1 MRASTIAAGRLRTA
15 ALHRRV
21 VAGALASM
29 LVLTAGLSSGCA
41 PAASTPIAPE
51 VPGAEPKEAPATT
64 AVQALPSNPY
74 IRFSSPYQIG
84 KRWTASRTISTGDW
98 DGNGFSDLMMIAS
111 DGRLLLYAATARER
125 FSAPRQ
131 IGQGWLGAES
141 VQGGVDWNRDGAL
154 DLVARFSDGRLV
166 LYPGNGSG
174 GFLAARQIGRG
185 WMTMRTWSPVQQSVN
200 GFPAVVATDRSGVM
214 HVYPTNG
221 SGVFLSRI
229 TLGGGWLPVRQV
241 VGGGD
246 WDKNGRSDLLV
257 VDADARLR
265 LYAAGSSGTSFTVT
279 QIGSGWSAFPR
290 IFATQLDPRAQSIW
304 AVRSDG
310 VLYAYPAT
318 YTGPNASFVPWP
330 SVPARW
336 DDTDWEVFPTSRSV
350 VALTFDGGASDA
362 GVASILSTLDR
373 YDVAASFF
381 VTGQFARTYP
391 ASVRAMAAGGHP
403 VGNHSNTHPYF
414 TQLSRDAIRLEL
426 ARAEAAIWPLT
437 GKTTMPYFRF
447 PYGDRTATTID
458 IVNGFGYVPFRWT
471 VDTLGWKGTSG
482 GITASIV
489 CQRVLSTARPGQ
501 IVLMHVGANPDDG
514 TTLDATAL
522 PCIIEGLRAK
532 GYGFVSV
539 DALLD

>member
-1 MRASTIAAGRLRTA
+1 MITSSIARRRDSPAAAARALVAGVLVSAIALTGGISWGSAVAAPAPTA
-15 ALHRRV
+15 AASSAAPSPAV
-21 VAGALASM
+21 V
-29 LVLTAGLSSGCA
+29 
-41 PAASTPIAPE
+41 PAQT
-51 VPGAEPKEAPATT
+51 
-64 AVQALPSNPY
+64 LPSNPY
-74 IRFSSPYQIG
+74 IRFSAPHQIG
-84 KRWTASRTISTGDW
+84 HGWTASRTISVGDW
-98 DGNGFSDLMMIAS
+98 DGNGFSDLMLFAS

-125 FSAPRQ
+125 FAALRQ
-131 IGQGWLGAES
+131 IGQGWLSVES

-154 DLVARFSDGRLV
+154 DLVARFADGRLV

-174 GFLAARQIGRG
+174 GFFAARQIGRG
-185 WMTMRTWSPVQQSVN
+185 WMTMRTWTPVQQSVS
-200 GFPAVVATDRSGVM
+200 GYPAVVATDKSGIM

-221 SGVFLSRI
+221 SGGFLSRV
-229 TLGGGWLPVRQV
+229 TLGGGWLPMRQI

-265 LYAAGSSGTSFTVT
+265 LYAAAATGTSFAVT
-279 QIGSGWSAFPR
+279 QIGAGWSAFPR
-290 IFATQLDPRAQSIW
+290 IFATQLDPRAQTIW

-310 VLYAYPAT
+310 VLFAYPAT
-318 YTGPNASFVPWP
+318 YSGPNAAFAPWP
-330 SVPARW
+330 SVPAKW
-336 DDTDWEVFPTSRSV
+336 DDTDWESFPTTRSV

-362 GVASILSTLDR
+362 GVSSILSTLDR
-373 YDVAASFF
+373 YDATASFF
-381 VTGQFARTYP
+381 VTGQFARAYP
-391 ASVRAMAAGGHP
+391 TAVRAMAAGGYP

-414 TQLSRDAIRLEL
+414 SRRTSEAIRLEL

-447 PYGDRTATTID
+447 PYGDRTTTSID

-489 CQRVLSTARPGQ
+489 CQRVLSTAKPGQ

-532 GYGFVSV
+532 GYGFVPV
-539 DALLD
+539 EALLD